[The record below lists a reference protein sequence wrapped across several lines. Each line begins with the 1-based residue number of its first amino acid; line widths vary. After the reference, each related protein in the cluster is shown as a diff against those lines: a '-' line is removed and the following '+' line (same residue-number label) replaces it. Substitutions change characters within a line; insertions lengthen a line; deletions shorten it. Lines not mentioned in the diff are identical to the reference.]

1 MFKFL
6 YFSSESFIPT
16 KQSKIEIISMDV
28 TQNDDNKIIINSILK
43 TSSTYHIIIFIIIIS
58 VSILSNLLY
67 LIYN

>member
-43 TSSTYHIIIFIIIIS
+43 TSSTYHIIIFIIIS